1 MNVGVPFGDKNLKHK
16 LRDEE
21 AGDFI
26 HQHMAHWLKTV
37 EPYTKVTGV
46 RPWMKA
52 TNVEPLTKVSS
63 GTA

>member
-1 MNVGVPFGDKNLKHK
+1 MDSVEYISEWSQ

-37 EPYTKVTGV
+37 EPYTKAKTQ
-46 RPWMKA
+46 RSQK
-52 TNVEPLTKVSS
+52 
-63 GTA
+63 